1 MSMPTPE
8 LHVVT
13 GAFGFTGRYIARKL
27 LAQGKRVRTLLSHPN
42 RPDPFGG
49 QVEAMP
55 LNFDDLG
62 ALAESLRGAAVLYMT
77 YWIRF
82 PFGGAHFE
90 KVVENIEAL
99 LRAAKEAE
107 VRRILY
113 ISVSNPSLDSPLPY
127 FRGKALAEQAVIHSE
142 LSYAIIR
149 PTLIFGREDILI
161 NNIAWLLRR
170 FPVFAIPGAGDYR
183 VQPVFVEDVAEISVR
198 AAEQRE
204 NIIVDAVGPEVYTFA
219 EFVRLIA
226 QEVGSRTRLVH
237 VPPALALLGV
247 RLLGYLVNDVVLT
260 REELAGLMQNLLVTE
275 SPPTGQ
281 TRFSQWLAQKADQV
295 GTRYASEL
303 ERHFR

>member
-27 LAQGKRVRTLLSHPN
+27 LAEGKRVRTLLSHPN
-42 RPDPFGG
+42 RPDPFDG

-55 LNFDDLG
+55 LNFDDPG
-62 ALAESLRGAAVLYMT
+62 ALAQSLRGAAVLYMT

-90 KVVENIEAL
+90 KVVENIQAL

-113 ISVSNPSLDSPLPY
+113 ISVSNPSLESPLPY

-170 FPVFAIPGAGDYR
+170 FPVFAIPSSGDYR

-204 NIIVDAVGPEVYTFA
+204 DIIVDAVGPEVYTFA

-237 VPPALALLGV
+237 VPPALAL
-247 RLLGYLVNDVVLT
+247 
-260 REELAGLMQNLLVTE
+260 
-275 SPPTGQ
+275 
-281 TRFSQWLAQKADQV
+281 
-295 GTRYASEL
+295 
-303 ERHFR
+303 